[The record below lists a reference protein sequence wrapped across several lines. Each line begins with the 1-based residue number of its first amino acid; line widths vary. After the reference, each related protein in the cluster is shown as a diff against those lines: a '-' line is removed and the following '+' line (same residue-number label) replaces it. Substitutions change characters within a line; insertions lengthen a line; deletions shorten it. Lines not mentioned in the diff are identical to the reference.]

1 MQNIKISME
10 TFEKLKIAAWEEN
23 IGEITN
29 ILNDIEWNNIKNQ
42 ILRSAY
48 KNYKINGNK
57 EDLDIYIQLK
67 KDLFLI

>member
-1 MQNIKISME
+1 ME

-23 IGEITN
+23 IKEITN
-29 ILNDIEWNNIKNQ
+29 ILNDIELNNIKNQ
-42 ILRSAY
+42 ILRTAY

-67 KDLFLI
+67 KDYF